1 MFKIY
6 EFFFLIKKVIFM
18 QFRAEKNPDK
28 NKLYSFE
35 GIPEFIR
42 LFKSFNKKSE

>member
-18 QFRAEKNPDK
+18 QFREKNPDK
-28 NKLYSFE
+28 NKLFSFE
-35 GIPEFIR
+35 DIPEFIR
-42 LFKSFNKKSE
+42 SFKGFNKKSE